1 MLNRRN
7 FSKLSGPAACRA
19 GLSPQRLQD
28 LSGLVLRP
36 RAVDDYGDDS
46 VDSVRLACLR
56 SVC

>member
-46 VDSVRLACLR
+46 VDSVRLAC
-56 SVC
+56 

>member
-7 FSKLSGPAACRA
+7 FSKLSGHAAYHA

-46 VDSVRLACLR
+46 VYNVRLACLR
-56 SVC
+56 YVC